1 MSEETAF
8 MMMPLFV
15 ETLVPLRIHD
25 IKKIGG
31 ISQEHLDYA
40 AQYGDMLAGPPC
52 EDLMY
57 KPDRKK
63 DRGNSK
69 EMINRLTRVLAIM
82 AFLPGGVTFMN
93 LHFEIPQTIQEAT
106 S

>member
-1 MSEETAF
+1 MSEENAS
-8 MMMPLFV
+8 MLLPLFV

-31 ISQEHLDYA
+31 IQQEHLDYA
-40 AQYGDMLAGPPC
+40 KQYGDMLAGPPC

-63 DRGNSK
+63 DKGKSS
-69 EMINRLTRVLAIM
+69 EMVNRLTRVLAIM
-82 AFLPGGVTFMN
+82 AFFPGGVTFLG
-93 LHFEIPQTIQEAT
+93 LHFEVPAIKEVTAT
-106 S
+106 

>member
-1 MSEETAF
+1 MSEENASMLLPIF
-8 MMMPLFV
+8 I

-25 IKKIGG
+25 ILKIGG

-40 AQYGDMLAGPPC
+40 KQYGDMLAGPPC

-63 DRGNSK
+63 DKGNSK
-69 EMINRLTRVLAIM
+69 EMLNRLTRVLAIM
-82 AFLPGGVTFMN
+82 AFLPGGVTFLG
-93 LHFEIPQTIQEAT
+93 LHFEVPARKEQQA
-106 S
+106 

>member
-1 MSEETAF
+1 MSEEAAS
-8 MMMPLFV
+8 MMLPIFV

-25 IKKIGG
+25 IKRIGG
-31 ISQEHLDYA
+31 VSQTHLDYA

-57 KPDRKK
+57 KPDRAK

-69 EMINRLTRVLAIM
+69 EMLNRLTRVLAIM
-82 AFLPGGVTFMN
+82 AFLPGGVSFMG
-93 LHFEIPQTIQEAT
+93 LHFEVLQTIQERT

>member
-8 MMMPLFV
+8 MMLPIFI
-15 ETLVPLRIHD
+15 EALVPLRIHD
-25 IKKIGG
+25 IKKVGG
-31 ISQEHLDYA
+31 ITQEHLEYA
-40 AQYGDMLAGPPC
+40 KQYGEMVAGPPC

-63 DRGNSK
+63 DKGNSK
-69 EMINRLTRVLAIM
+69 EMLNRLTRVLAIM
-82 AFLPGGVTFMN
+82 AFLPGGVTFLG
-93 LHFEIPQTIQEAT
+93 LHFEVQQ